1 MTTTAAD
8 GDGANVAESIQDDT
22 LYSQVGGLPVFE
34 TLVTRFYD
42 RVQRDE
48 VLWPMYPQEDL
59 EGAIWRLANFLAQYF
74 GGPTTYSELR
84 GHPRLRMRHMP
95 FHVNPDARE
104 RWFAHMSAAV
114 ESLEL
119 APMHR
124 AVMLDYFDRAAT
136 AMVNT
141 FEPTPT
147 VADAGGRSSAS
158 GGADAGVLPPPG
170 GLRLGPTRMA
180 DR

>member
-1 MTTTAAD
+1 MT
-8 GDGANVAESIQDDT
+8 ESIQDDT

-34 TLVTRFYD
+34 ALVTRFYD
-42 RVQRDE
+42 RVQQDE

-95 FHVNPDARE
+95 FHVNPDARD
-104 RWFAHMSAAV
+104 RWFAHMSAAAS
-114 ESLEL
+114 SLDL

-141 FEPTPT
+141 FEPTPG
-147 VADAGGRSSAS
+147 AGDAEDAGAPGANAGR
-158 GGADAGVLPPPG
+158 GADAGVLPPPG
-170 GLRLGPTRMA
+170 GLRLGPTRTA